1 MKYVMLEVA
10 VSDKEELTLI
20 NTMLLDKKLVSSI
33 QVVSSKSSWNYKG
46 EREEAKEYLLFMKT
60 KETLLKEIYEVI
72 KSIHSYEVFEFAV
85 FPLDSP
91 NKDYLEWLD
100 EETK

>member
-20 NTMLLDKKLVSSI
+20 NTVLLDKKLVSSI

-46 EREEAKEYLLFMKT
+46 KREEAKEYLLFMKT
-60 KETLLKEIYEVI
+60 KASLLKEIYEVI